1 MKELYIAPEV
11 ELIGFVASE
20 KIAAEGTIKYD
31 DLNSEISLSN
41 GNGTSGGFEIDIP
54 LM

>member
-20 KIAAEGTIKYD
+20 KIAAEGIITD
-31 DLNSEISLSN
+31 TELNDKISLSN
-41 GNGTSGGFEIDIP
+41 GTGVSGEIDIP